1 MFLPLLT
8 VLELVANSLDETVTL
23 SRKLAN
29 CCSQHRGSFVIYLIG
44 DLGAGKTTI
53 AQNFIKHYGFE
64 KVKSPTYSLVE
75 SYQNDEINIHHF
87 DCYRLRDPE
96 ELEYIGMREYFLDGH
111 IQLFEW
117 PDLGREMIP
126 DPDISISLSGNDDK
140 RKISIAAHTEIGEK
154 ISQCVTS

>member
-1 MFLPLLT
+1 LKYLDQESFPCQDQAIQIAECVHLESIHAYRYIPIPQDLLT
-8 VLELVANSLDETVTL
+8 GN
-23 SRKLAN
+23 N
-29 CCSQHRGSFVIYLIG
+29 Q
-44 DLGAGKTTI
+44 
-53 AQNFIKHYGFE
+53 
-64 KVKSPTYSLVE
+64 
-75 SYQNDEINIHHF
+75 INIHHF

-140 RKISIAAHTEIGEK
+140 RKICIAAHTEIGEK